1 MSYPL
6 RNGDNK
12 WTPEYR
18 REWNKQYRQKVKSG
32 EIIPKKRSET
42 SRWDDPEWRKEYD
55 KARIE
60 KLRQDKFEEKTSFVP
75 LENPQHYSKKE
86 KEVIL
91 GKMLD
96 LFKRG
101 ENFSHPHFVLAIAL
115 KDEFKCRRK
124 KKSQDDKPTE
134 AQN

>member
-96 LFKRG
+96 LFKMKF
-101 ENFSHPHFVLAIAL
+101 NSMFYFSL
-115 KDEFKCRRK
+115 KAR
-124 KKSQDDKPTE
+124 SLS
-134 AQN
+134 